1 MNIHEPQGRTVQRI
15 DYGGL
20 LAKAN
25 PQLALDRAEYL
36 FHPGMLFESGEK
48 WWGDLGRRH
57 APHEGIDLCIYR
69 SGSGGIHPLP
79 PETAVPVF
87 APGRILAVIDD
98 FLGRTVF
105 VQHEILQE
113 PSRPFLSIYA
123 HIIPLPDIEAGLA
136 LDTGQIIGRIGSSPR
151 LPSGM
156 LPHLHLSVGLLAP
169 DLDPALLSWP
179 RLNKREGIHLLDP
192 LASIDLAYCIDR
204 IEAENVL
211 IAKS

>member
-1 MNIHEPQGRTVQRI
+1 MQRI

-20 LAKAN
+20 LARAN
-25 PQLALDRAEYL
+25 PQLALDKAEYL

-57 APHEGIDLCIYR
+57 APHEGIDLCLYR
-69 SGSGGIHPLP
+69 SGSGRFHPLP

-105 VQHEILQE
+105 VQHEIPQE

-136 LDTGQIIGRIGSSPR
+136 LDAGRVIGRISDSPR

-156 LPHLHLSVGLLAP
+156 LPHLHLSVGHLAP
-169 DLDPALLSWP
+169 GLDAASLSWP

-192 LASIDLAYCIDR
+192 LASITLPKRTDR
-204 IEAENVL
+204 ILSEELL
-211 IAKS
+211 IARS